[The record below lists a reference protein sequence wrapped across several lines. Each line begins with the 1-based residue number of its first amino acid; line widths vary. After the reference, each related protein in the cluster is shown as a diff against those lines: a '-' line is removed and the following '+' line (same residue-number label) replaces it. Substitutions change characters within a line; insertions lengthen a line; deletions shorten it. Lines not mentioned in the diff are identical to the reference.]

1 MKRKKNEVYEES
13 QITTIYIYFIIF
25 CSKTQFEKKFLYL
38 YTSKFYLQ
46 FLCVAGYLKHSN
58 DTKNLNIHKYTSYNM
73 IEIYINKLSATTQIF
88 IAMDYSIMLSKKYF
102 HFRKRQKHLAKT
114 FFFPPRRSN
123 WIHVLWKYLL
133 NYVFF
138 QFLKDM
144 HKNLNEIGIIQTV
157 SKFTT
162 FVHQ

>member
-1 MKRKKNEVYEES
+1 MKSEQKEKPGIWGKSNNNS
-13 QITTIYIYFIIF
+13 IHLFHYILLIF
-25 CSKTQFEKKFLYL
+25 YKKFLYL
-38 YTSKFYLQ
+38 YTSQFYLQ

-88 IAMDYSIMLSKKYF
+88 IAIDYSIMMSKNYF

-114 FFFPPRRSN
+114 FFSLTRRGN

-144 HKNLNEIGIIQTV
+144 HKNLNEIGIYG
-157 SKFTT
+157 
-162 FVHQ
+162 